1 MLILYY
7 GNMIIWWYDSAKKLT
22 SAQPKGTRGTSAWSS
37 GNISLTNSM
46 LHART
51 WSSHLWRAA
60 GSDTRPSS
68 DMFYNDN
75 EYCRA
80 KSGGDLVLASIKTNQ
95 KLHADVAV
103 RNKFDVRLPPPL
115 LCIKFAVQPLTAH
128 NGPTRID
135 SCTMRLVISGKHTS
149 VTITTTSFVAH
160 VAHLGE
166 PDLTLDDAKRS

>member
-1 MLILYY
+1 MKIGKRRLKY
-7 GNMIIWWYDSAKKLT
+7 NRAKKFLGKFIGFACCT
-22 SAQPKGTRGTSAWSS
+22 KQRAPGDDWLQSNDRTARGIGPAT
-37 GNISLTNSM
+37 
-46 LHART
+46 
-51 WSSHLWRAA
+51 
-60 GSDTRPSS
+60 
-68 DMFYNDN
+68 
-75 EYCRA
+75 
-80 KSGGDLVLASIKTNQ
+80 
-95 KLHADVAV
+95 
-103 RNKFDVRLPPPL
+103 VRLPPPL

>member
-1 MLILYY
+1 MNMLILYY

-22 SAQPKGTRGTSAWSS
+22 SAQPKGTRGTNAWSS

-68 DMFYNDN
+68 DMIYNDN

-135 SCTMRLVISGKHTS
+135 PGTQ
-149 VTITTTSFVAH
+149 FVR
-160 VAHLGE
+160 GE
-166 PDLTLDDAKRS
+166 VC

>member
-1 MLILYY
+1 MNMLILYY

-22 SAQPKGTRGTSAWSS
+22 SAQPKGTRGTNAWSS

-68 DMFYNDN
+68 DMIYNDN

-135 SCTMRLVISGKHTS
+135 PGTQ
-149 VTITTTSFVAH
+149 FVR
-160 VAHLGE
+160 GE
-166 PDLTLDDAKRS
+166 VW